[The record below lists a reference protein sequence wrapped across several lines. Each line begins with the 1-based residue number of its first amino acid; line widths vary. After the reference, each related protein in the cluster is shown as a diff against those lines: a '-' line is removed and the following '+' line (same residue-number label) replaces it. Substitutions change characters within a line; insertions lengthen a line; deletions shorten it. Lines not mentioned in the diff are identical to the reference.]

1 MFGHQS
7 KRLKA
12 YKVFVKFDVYV
23 KRPSIIGFKV
33 HENKEIACEKKHV
46 TKQFLKLNF
55 RDIVQATLC

>member
-1 MFGHQS
+1 MLAHQS

-23 KRPSIIGFKV
+23 RRPLIITFKV
-33 HENKEIACEKKHV
+33 HENKEIACERKHI

-55 RDIVQATLC
+55 GSIVQATLC